1 MTTENY
7 QYYNYKYK
15 GIKIDPYRIIFE
27 YKITHPAHQHA
38 VKKLLRCGKSI
49 KEQKQ
54 DIKEVIDSLTRWLEM
69 IEEDEPLEPVEKQK
83 VIKGCSTCKHNRDVI
98 YCDKREQ
105 PCSFNCFAVGY
116 IGWEEKT

>member
-1 MTTENY
+1 MTLDNY
-7 QYYNYKYK
+7 EHYNYKYK
-15 GIKIDPYRIIFE
+15 HIKIDPYRIMFE

-69 IEEDEPLEPVEKQK
+69 IEEDESPEKQK
-83 VIKGCSTCKHNRDVI
+83 VINCSTCKHDAHSRCTKLDEPYGSCCVI
-98 YCDKREQ
+98 KGF
-105 PCSFNCFAVGY
+105 SS
-116 IGWEEKT
+116 WEEKT

>member
-1 MTTENY
+1 M
-7 QYYNYKYK
+7 
-15 GIKIDPYRIIFE
+15 FE

-38 VKKLLRCGKSI
+38 LKKLLRCGKSV

-69 IEEDEPLEPVEKQK
+69 IEEDEVKQENK
-83 VIKGCSTCKHNRDVI
+83 VINCSTCKYDRRDGE
-98 YCDKREQ
+98 CHKTT
-105 PCSFNCFAVGY
+105 PPHSFDCWPSSY

>member
-1 MTTENY
+1 MTLDNY
-7 QYYNYKYK
+7 EHYNYKYK
-15 GIKIDPYRIIFE
+15 HIKIDPYRIMFE

-69 IEEDEPLEPVEKQK
+69 IEEDESPEKQK
-83 VIKGCSTCKHNRDVI
+83 VIKECSTCKYDTPSSCLRSDDPFGV
-98 YCDKREQ
+98 YCVTK
-105 PCSFNCFAVGY
+105 GY
-116 IGWEEKT
+116 VGWEEKT